1 MSSKSGDND
10 ESEESG
16 EPRPNDVLLG
26 RASRISNHPGNIRYR
41 YLINSNQ
48 RNYHACKTR
57 LDKMIFIRQLTKDLL
72 DDGRVKF
79 WKRET
84 GGKWRAVDFR
94 TVQDKVSHALRD
106 SKGCNE
112 QDSALMMMEY
122 GKAPNTTT
130 VAAHSS
136 VISPLDAA
144 LNQNRSV
151 AGLQHLQ
158 RMKQQ
163 QDAHAEAQRL
173 VPQMSSPLMS
183 QVNIGLDPNL
193 RAKMQYLQ
201 ELKQQNEREQ
211 IELMEA
217 ALQERRRNS
226 QLASVASE
234 LRTVNQPF
242 RPLLGGLP
250 QYTLQTRPNSNQLSD
265 PSPLFLDSIINQ
277 SSAQGQLSSNDLLLN
292 RTRGQHQSSPAL
304 GQLITA
310 PPSIAASLSGN
321 NTAPYQN
328 QPVHAGTH
336 RLEKNLSSPG
346 YLIARQEEQRESALR
361 KSVEELKLMEAMARL
376 RNSKK

>member
-1 MSSKSGDND
+1 
-10 ESEESG
+10 
-16 EPRPNDVLLG
+16 
-26 RASRISNHPGNIRYR
+26 
-41 YLINSNQ
+41 
-48 RNYHACKTR
+48 
-57 LDKMIFIRQLTKDLL
+57 MIFIRQLTKDLL